1 MISIRKYFIQLVFV
15 SACLT
20 SGSAIAQDTA
30 ELAKAVQNPIA
41 NLVSVP
47 IQWNINLETGPLEE
61 TQHVLNI
68 QPVIPL
74 ELNEDWNVITRTILP
89 LISQPAFGQG
99 QSREGGLGDIQF
111 SAFFSPKKPA
121 AGGWIWGAGPI
132 LQLNTATDDRLGQG
146 AWGLGPTAVALKMS
160 GPWVFGGLINNVWSF
175 TEDSGRAD
183 VNQMLIQPFIN
194 YNFADKPGRYVT
206 FAPIITAN
214 WKANNDK
221 WLIPLG
227 MGVGQVMKIG
237 KQPINIQ
244 ASAYYNVERPDN
256 AAKYQIRLQIQLM
269 FPK

>member
-20 SGSAIAQDTA
+20 SGSAIAQDAA

-111 SAFFSPKKPA
+111 SAF
-121 AGGWIWGAGPI
+121 
-132 LQLNTATDDRLGQG
+132 L
-146 AWGLGPTAVALKMS
+146 
-160 GPWVFGGLINNVWSF
+160 
-175 TEDSGRAD
+175 
-183 VNQMLIQPFIN
+183 
-194 YNFADKPGRYVT
+194 
-206 FAPIITAN
+206 
-214 WKANNDK
+214 
-221 WLIPLG
+221 
-227 MGVGQVMKIG
+227 
-237 KQPINIQ
+237 
-244 ASAYYNVERPDN
+244 
-256 AAKYQIRLQIQLM
+256 
-269 FPK
+269 